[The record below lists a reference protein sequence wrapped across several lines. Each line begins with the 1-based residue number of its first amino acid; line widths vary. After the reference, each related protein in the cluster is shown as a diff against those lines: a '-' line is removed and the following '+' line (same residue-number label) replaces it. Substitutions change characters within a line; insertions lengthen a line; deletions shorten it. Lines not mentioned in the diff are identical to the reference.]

1 MSKSKEQLL
10 QQLLH
15 YWDDHPYLRLGQLVV
30 NAWRILPEYQKN
42 PEPEISDLFY
52 LENAKLLEGLE
63 KLEEMARE
71 HSHKGHTQN

>member
-1 MSKSKEQLL
+1 MSKNKEELL
-10 QQLLH
+10 QHLLH
-15 YWDDHPYLRLGQLVV
+15 YWDNNPYLRLGQLVV

-52 LENAKLLEGLE
+52 LENEKLLEGLK
-63 KLEEMARE
+63 KLEEMSRE

>member
-1 MSKSKEQLL
+1 
-10 QQLLH
+10 
-15 YWDDHPYLRLGQLVV
+15 VV